1 MKKKLDTASITN
13 ELEESSFFKGLPKLS
28 SEKIDETLRAKAEA
42 KSTPLPSSLK
52 PERKPVKKV
61 VKTNNDTV
69 IPRHHATMISLD
81 QDSITESIRKALKH
95 LGKEAATYRFTQ
107 EEKKALADIVYTYKG
122 QGIRTSENEITRIA
136 INYLVEN
143 YKQDGENS
151 ILARVIKRLNE

>member
-13 ELEESSFFKGLPKLS
+13 ELEESSFFKDRDRLSPGKAVETPK
-28 SEKIDETLRAKAEA
+28 AKAEA
-42 KSTPLPSSLK
+42 KSTPPPSSLE

-61 VKTNNDTV
+61 VKTHNDTV
-69 IPRHHATMISLD
+69 IPRHHDTMVSPD
-81 QDSITESIRKALKH
+81 QDIITELIRKAVKQ

-151 ILARVIKRLNE
+151 ILARVIERLNE